1 MSYEFRI
8 EGEGKFSIFNRR
20 RRKVV
25 YSGSDRELEDE
36 RMHIHNFS
44 SLNDMM
50 AYISRAV
57 SLATYKK
64 ISKRLCTN
72 WGELYV

>member
-8 EGEGKFSIFNRR
+8 EGDGRFSIFNRR

-25 YSGSDRELEDE
+25 YSGSDSKITDE
-36 RMHIHNFS
+36 SPHTHNFENLDDTLS
-44 SLNDMM
+44 YVSKV
-50 AYISRAV
+50 V

-64 ISKRLCTN
+64 IAKRLCH
-72 WGELYV
+72 